1 MRIDGVDVA
10 LVAVFWALA
19 LWSPGSRNLR
29 FLTFL
34 ATTSVVFVLVGAL
47 DGGLAR
53 LSRVSLAVLWV
64 VGLCWG
70 DRLGLGSLFP
80 SEGRFDE
87 AIRQVDDRVRRRV
100 GGAVS
105 AADLREAIRQLE
117 ALTPPD
123 PDWAK
128 VQRLMLIDLRSR
140 LEGDAEP
147 LAPDSLALSAAAREE
162 WRSVRYRRVLG
173 RRLGPGVL
181 RSTDRRADELLAAL
195 DQQVR
200 DSIADPPTLQ
210 PEARANLIRDINE
223 MVPPSRRWRVV
234 FRLLGRG
241 WLGRLSGSAGGG
253 STGTHPTY
261 LEEAGRHY
269 WDDLRTRPFS
279 LLRPSVDAWAENVTL
294 HAYLESF
301 RQLIPPNALMGSPAV
316 PLGSR
321 ATESEAL
328 VQELRE
334 LRVRDPLVRQVR
346 DRLVQLLGIELRIAQ
361 GNGSESVRAEYRS
374 AVAELGV
381 MWTRL
386 LERTTIS
393 PLDGPDHER
402 R

>member
-10 LVAVFWALA
+10 LVAAFWALA

-34 ATTSVVFVLVGAL
+34 AATSVVFVLVGAL

-70 DRLGLGSLFP
+70 DRLRLGSLSP
-80 SEGRFDE
+80 SERRFDE
-87 AIRQVDDRVRRRV
+87 AITLVEDRVRRR
-100 GGAVS
+100 GRGAVI

-128 VQRLMLIDLRSR
+128 VQKLMLIDLRSR
-140 LEGDAEP
+140 LEEDAEP
-147 LAPDSLALSAAAREE
+147 FAPGSVALSAAAREE
-162 WRSVRYRRVLG
+162 WRGVRYRRVLG
-173 RRLGPGVL
+173 RRFGPGVL
-181 RSTDRRADELLAAL
+181 SSTDRRADELLATL

-200 DSIADPPTLQ
+200 DYIADPPTLQ
-210 PEARANLIRDINE
+210 REARANLIRDINE
-223 MVPPSRRWRVV
+223 MVPPNPRWRVV

-279 LLRPSVDAWAENVTL
+279 LLRRSVDAWAENVAL

-301 RQLIPPNALMGSPAV
+301 RQLIPPDVLLGSPA

-334 LRVRDPLVRQVR
+334 LRVRDPLARQIR
-346 DRLVQLLGIELRIAQ
+346 DRLVSLLAIELRIAQ

-381 MWTRL
+381 MWARL

-393 PLDGPDHER
+393 PLDRPDHER